1 MTLKLIWGGFA
12 LVGVGL
18 WFAMWFGAARWNGT
32 TSQFVE
38 TLIQAI
44 PRGEGLVAS
53 IFEFCSSTLGWW
65 VHLPLVDLVPTDQTD
80 HLLN

>member
-1 MTLKLIWGGFA
+1 MILKLIWGGFA

-44 PRGEGLVAS
+44 PRGEVNTV
-53 IFEFCSSTLGWW
+53 IFKDFEHNRPALYETPAFAW
-65 VHLPLVDLVPTDQTD
+65 LP
-80 HLLN
+80 